1 MGRIEMAATITLKKG
16 GPAGFLS
23 QFSLE
28 RRMLLR
34 AERSKGIPSLR
45 AGTDSTGHPVLI
57 KTWARE
63 NSDGV
68 IRDIWQNE
76 IRQLHRLAGYPGVAD
91 YIVELQ
97 GTGEDEAGFHLV
109 LNPGQRRPLASF
121 LQNDDS
127 GAWLARARSPQSRM
141 TIWRNLQ
148 RIANGL
154 DLLHSQGLLH
164 RNLNA
169 WSVLTTGNEE
179 PDFQL
184 TGFEWSMRLVGSD
197 TQLLPRGPSG
207 VELSESFTRDWQQFG
222 ALAST
227 LLAFDSKRLANLS
240 LPNHEVSEYASA
252 DETRLLRELLQL
264 IPARRIDGQLVEER
278 ISAIVTVLSMRAQKK
293 EQGFHFVLALGRSNP
308 LTNAIREA
316 SGQEIEVDDV
326 SSQFEFIKS
335 DLYSPIALATKTRGK
350 TNGFSLRLR
359 GRNLTYVLEAYNGG
373 QGNNASNWDFA
384 YCARADLDLPFEDLI
399 IKRIELNPESLQLIK
414 LTDAKALYRRFRGR
428 VGAWESLRQELRPLT
443 EDQTAPAQMRKSLM
457 LTQVIEYLYAASEMF
472 PVKIVRTESVEMDD
486 EGGRIAL
493 FVTPR
498 EDSDRE
504 RLAEALGLAVPS
516 RRLSEVVESDR
527 AEDTFGGPVTWT
539 LTDKPLLGDRS
550 AQNTE
555 WRYEAK
561 RSTQDGS
568 TEYCFRGDGLAPTI
582 ADAFLIADSSIGRDS
597 QLKRRLRSFQV
608 LAEHAELSQML
619 LDPRSRILNSE
630 ETVEEDEDFLALD
643 QSKQKALK
651 LAIETLPLFLVQGPP
666 GVGKTRLVRDLV
678 RRRFTENESTRLL
691 LSAQSNYAVDHLLS
705 AIQEIFSNETVES
718 PLIVRC
724 TAKDKTEQGSEF
736 DVGQQTKKM
745 LSNLLRSELY
755 ANATPNMQSR
765 LAQLGRSVGL
775 GDETGLPSAD
785 GLPAESM
792 EYARRALEGLV
803 LRAANLVF
811 ATTNSGDL
819 ERLIEERAQF
829 DWAIVEE
836 AGKATGGEL
845 VAPMLLS
852 HRRLMI
858 GDHQQLPPF
867 GTERLLKLFEKPESV
882 RTALK
887 LGDPMVGRTFRDTTV
902 DGIFVD
908 GDEARNE
915 ETDRTFSD
923 LCAMASR
930 NFTLFETM
938 IENEFDVQR
947 SSRGRRPIATQLTA
961 QHRMHPAIASI
972 ISTCF
977 YDELTTDPARER
989 EFRSDPSPVS
999 SIDVSR
1005 LPDAPVVWVD
1015 MPYLQNTIG
1024 MKRAERLPR
1033 YCNDQEVDA
1042 VIRVLEIMRSN
1053 PRAGK
1058 QASLAV
1064 LSPYKR
1070 QVDLLS
1076 KKILSLRSNDLS
1088 HLSSFSSGGRQED
1101 FCNTVD
1107 SFQGNEADL
1116 VVVSLVRNNNHGS
1129 IWTALGFLADE
1140 RRMNVLLSRAR
1151 WKLVV
1156 VGSLDFLTAISQTP
1170 KSAEDAERSDFLNK
1184 LLKLIRTADSPDFAV
1199 VPYKKLCR
1207 GL

>member
-1 MGRIEMAATITLKKG
+1 
-16 GPAGFLS
+16 
-23 QFSLE
+23 
-28 RRMLLR
+28 MLLR
-34 AERSKGIPSLR
+34 ADRSKGVPSLR
-45 AGTDSTGHPVLI
+45 AGADRTGHPVLI
-57 KTWARE
+57 KTWGRE
-63 NSDGV
+63 NSDEV
-68 IRDIWQNE
+68 IREIWRNE

-109 LNPGQRRPLASF
+109 LSPGQRRPLATL

-127 GAWLARARSPQSRM
+127 DVWLAKARAPQSRM

-164 RNLNA
+164 RNLNT
-169 WSVLTTGNEE
+169 WSVLTAGNDE

-207 VELSESFTRDWQQFG
+207 VELSESFSRDWQQFG
-222 ALAST
+222 VLASE

-264 IPARRIDGQLVEER
+264 SPARRIDGQLVEER
-278 ISAIVTVLSMRAQKK
+278 ISAIVTLLSMRAQRK
-293 EQGFHFVLALGRSNP
+293 EQGFHLVIALGRPNQ

-316 SGQEIEVDDV
+316 SGQDIEVDDAA
-326 SSQFEFIKS
+326 SQFEFIKS
-335 DLYSPIALATKTRGK
+335 DLYSPIAIATKTRGK
-350 TNGFSLRLR
+350 TNGVSLRLR

-384 YCARADLDLPFEDLI
+384 YCGRADRDLPFEDLI
-399 IKRIELNPESLQLIK
+399 IKRIELNPESLQLIR
-414 LTDAKALYRRFRGR
+414 LAEAKTLYRRFRGR

-472 PVKIVRTESVEMDD
+472 PVKIVRTESAEDD
-486 EGGRIAL
+486 EGGRTAL

-498 EDSDRE
+498 EDLDRE
-504 RLAEALGLAVPS
+504 RLSEALGLAAPS
-516 RRLSEVVESDR
+516 RRLGDVVESDR
-527 AEDTFGGPVTWT
+527 AEDTFGGPVAWT
-539 LTDKPLLGDRS
+539 LTDKSLLGERL
-550 AQNTE
+550 AQSTE
-555 WRYEAK
+555 WRFEAK
-561 RSTQDGS
+561 QTLEDGS
-568 TEYCFRGDGLAPTI
+568 IEYCFRGDGVAPTI
-582 ADAFLIADSSIGRDS
+582 ADVFLIADSSVGRDS

-608 LAEHAELSQML
+608 LAEHGELSQML
-619 LDPRSRILNSE
+619 LDPRSRILSSE
-630 ETVEEDEDFLALD
+630 ETVEEDDDFLALD
-643 QSKQKALK
+643 QSKQKALR

-678 RRRFTENESTRLL
+678 KRRFTENESTRLL
-691 LSAQSNYAVDHLLS
+691 LSAQSNYAVDHLLN
-705 AIQEIFSNETVES
+705 AIQEIFPTGTIES

-724 TAKDKTEQGSEF
+724 TAKDKAERTSEF
-736 DVGQQTKKM
+736 DISQQTKKM
-745 LSNLLRSELY
+745 LGNLLRSELY

-775 GDETGLPSAD
+775 RDEMDLPRAD
-785 GLPAESM
+785 GLQAESM
-792 EYARRALEGLV
+792 GYARRALEGLV

-819 ERLIEERAQF
+819 ERLIDERAQF
-829 DWAIVEE
+829 DWTILEE

-887 LGDPMVGRTFRDTTV
+887 IGDPMVGRTFRDTTV
-902 DGIFVD
+902 DGIFGD
-908 GDEARNE
+908 GDEAGDDEN
-915 ETDRTFSD
+915 DRTFPD

-947 SSRGRRPIATQLTA
+947 SNRGRRPIATQLTA

-977 YDELTTDPARER
+977 YEELTTDPARER
-989 EFRSDPSPVS
+989 EFRSDPSPVIS
-999 SIDVSR
+999 MDVSR
-1005 LPDAPVVWVD
+1005 LPDTPVVWVD

-1024 MKRAERLPR
+1024 MKKAERLPR
-1033 YCNDQEVDA
+1033 YCNDQEVEA
-1042 VIRVLEIMRSN
+1042 VLRVLEVMRSS
-1053 PRAGK
+1053 PEAGK
-1058 QASLAV
+1058 QPSLAV

-1076 KKILSLRSNDLS
+1076 KKILSLRSGSLS
-1088 HLSSFSSGGRQED
+1088 HLSSFSSGGRGEG

-1170 KSAEDAERSDFLNK
+1170 KSAEDAERSEFLNK
-1184 LLKLIRTADSPDFAV
+1184 LLTLIKTAHSPDFAV
-1199 VPYKKLCR
+1199 VPYKTLCR